1 MNKFKFIFTGVL
13 VSVMLLLSCSNNE
26 EKNVSPVQTVSS
38 VLKTA
43 KMLDFESALKDWYES
58 KGESN
63 SNVLHK
69 NKMQADLKI
78 ENQATS
84 LLKEIGVS
92 QSDIDSKKAISNDN
106 LVYFA
111 LEEYSKKLSQ
121 MYNLNKK

>member
-1 MNKFKFIFTGVL
+1 MSALIVT
-13 VSVMLLLSCSNNE
+13 SCSNE
-26 EKNVSPVQTVSS
+26 EKNVAQVQTVSP

-43 KMLDFESALKDWYES
+43 RMLSFESSLKDWYAS

-63 SNVLHK
+63 SDVLHK
-69 NKMQADLKI
+69 NNMQANLEI

-84 LLKEIGVS
+84 LLKEMGVN
-92 QSDIDSKKAISNDN
+92 QTTIDAKKVISNEM

-121 MYNLNKK
+121 MYNQNKK

>member
-1 MNKFKFIFTGVL
+1 
-13 VSVMLLLSCSNNE
+13 MLLLSCSNNE

>member
-1 MNKFKFIFTGVL
+1 MNKSVLLYVGIFMSALIVT
-13 VSVMLLLSCSNNE
+13 SCSNE
-26 EKNVSPVQTVSS
+26 EKNVAQVQTVSP

-43 KMLDFESALKDWYES
+43 RMLSFESSLKDWYAS

-63 SNVLHK
+63 SDVLHK
-69 NKMQADLKI
+69 NNMQANLEI

-84 LLKEIGVS
+84 LLKEMGVN
-92 QSDIDSKKAISNDN
+92 QTTIDAKKVISNEM

-121 MYNLNKK
+121 MYNQNKK

>member
-1 MNKFKFIFTGVL
+1 MNKSILFYVGVFM
-13 VSVMLLLSCSNNE
+13 STLLATSCSNE
-26 EKNVSPVQTVSS
+26 EKNVDQVQTVST

-63 SNVLHK
+63 SIVLHK
-69 NKMQADLKI
+69 NKMQADLEI

-84 LLKEIGVS
+84 LLKEMGVS
-92 QSDIDSKKAISNDN
+92 QTSIEAKKVISNDM